1 MGLLSETRWRRG
13 RSVGAGRW
21 GGCWGGQ
28 GRKARVLAVPQTSYR
43 SADSRR
49 ALYLSKQESVDQG
62 AQSCGE
68 GSPEIGHL
76 KLREDKG
83 DLGSGR
89 QGSQG
94 SVGRSWS
101 TEVIRRLVCGGRPG
115 IEPPESRP

>member
-1 MGLLSETRWRRG
+1 MGLQRETRWRRG
-13 RSVGAGRW
+13 RSLGAGRW
-21 GGCWGGQ
+21 GQSGGQ
-28 GRKARVLAVPQTSYR
+28 GRKAGVLAVPQTSYH
-43 SADSRR
+43 SAGSRR
-49 ALYLSKQESVDQG
+49 ALYLPKQEAGDHG
-62 AQSCGE
+62 TQSCGQA
-68 GSPEIGHL
+68 SPDIGHL

-101 TEVIRRLVCGGRPG
+101 TEVTRRLVGGGQPG